1 MFSKLHSFGLSG
13 MDAFTVEVETDTAKG
28 IPSFEIVGLP
38 DAAIKESRDRVR
50 SAFKNCGYEF
60 PSCRITINLAPAD
73 RKKSG
78 PIYDLPI
85 FMALLLASGQIK
97 GNFDKC
103 AFIGELSLTGEVR
116 PVTGVLP
123 MVIQAKE
130 DGFEHVFVPYKNAQ
144 EGAIA
149 GNISVYGIER
159 VTQLVD
165 FLSGACELTPC
176 TSKKAVKAQDVKQPD
191 FCDVKGQENARRALE
206 IAACGGH
213 NALLIGSPG
222 AGKSMLAKRIP
233 SILPEM
239 TFEES
244 LETTKIHSIAG
255 LLDSFGALIT
265 VRPFRSPH
273 HTVSVAGLA
282 GGGTTSVSPG
292 EISLAHNGVLFLD
305 ELPEFRRD
313 ALEVLRQPMEDNQVT
328 ISRVGATFTY
338 PCSFMLIAAM
348 NPCKCGYMGHP
359 TRKCTCTENQ
369 VTRYLQRVSGP
380 LLDRL
385 DLHIDAMP
393 VDFEQ
398 LSSDKRSESSAQI
411 KIRVDKARELQN
423 ERYRGTD
430 IKNNAQIPPSMLNKV
445 CEMTDDAKKL
455 LQNAFDKMGLSA
467 RAYDRILKVART
479 IADMDDCEKIG
490 SGHIAQAV
498 QYRSLDRKY
507 WSR

>member
-38 DAAIKESRDRVR
+38 DTAIKESRDRVR

-60 PSCRITINLAPAD
+60 PACRITINLAPAD
-73 RKKSG
+73 RKKAG

-85 FMALLLASGQIK
+85 FMALLQASGQIN

-103 AFIGELSLTGEVR
+103 AFIGELSLQGEVR

-123 MVIQAKE
+123 MVIKAKE
-130 DGFEHVFVPYKNAQ
+130 DGFEHVFIPAKNAA
-144 EGAIA
+144 EGAIVE
-149 GNISVYGIER
+149 GISVYGIDR
-159 VTQLVD
+159 VTALVD
-165 FLSGACELTPC
+165 FLSGA
-176 TSKKAVKAQDVKQPD
+176 VKLAPQLADREIDVKEVKQPD
-191 FCDVKGQENARRALE
+191 FSDVKGQENARRALE

-222 AGKSMLAKRIP
+222 AGKSMLAKRLP
-233 SILPEM
+233 SILPQM

-255 LLDSFGALIT
+255 LLDSDGALIKT
-265 VRPFRSPH
+265 RPFRAPH
-273 HTVSVAGLA
+273 HTISVAGLA
-282 GGGTTSVSPG
+282 GGGVGAVNPG

-328 ISRVGATFTY
+328 ISRVGATLTY

-359 TRKCTCTENQ
+359 TRKCTCSENQ
-369 VTRYLQRVSGP
+369 VTRYLQKVSG
-380 LLDRL
+380 RCSTGW
-385 DLHIDAMP
+385 IC
-393 VDFEQ
+393 
-398 LSSDKRSESSAQI
+398 I
-411 KIRVDKARELQN
+411 
-423 ERYRGTD
+423 
-430 IKNNAQIPPSMLNKV
+430 
-445 CEMTDDAKKL
+445 
-455 LQNAFDKMGLSA
+455 
-467 RAYDRILKVART
+467 
-479 IADMDDCEKIG
+479 
-490 SGHIAQAV
+490 
-498 QYRSLDRKY
+498 
-507 WSR
+507 